1 MNAPVLGFHRRIVRS
16 VDPLASICPSGA
28 KARQRTASEWPR
40 KILSIRP
47 VSTSQI
53 RIVWSTLPLA
63 AIVPS
68 GWYATAQTGSWC
80 PRKTRTSR
88 APARQYASQSTTG
101 TGGIPGIPGGNEA
114 GGGEATPGVAGLS
127 AIVLSSGKD
136 PGFLGLQKSAG
147 ATYNGLLTQSF

>member
-1 MNAPVLGFHRRIVRS
+1 MNSPALGFHSRIVRS
-16 VDPLASICPSGA
+16 VDPLASIWPSGE

-53 RIVWSTLPLA
+53 RIVWATLPLA

-68 GWYATAQTGSWC
+68 GWYATAQIGSWC

-101 TGGIPGIPGGNEA
+101 IGGTPGIRGANEA
-114 GGGEATPGVAGLS
+114 GGGETAPGVAGVS
-127 AIVLSSGKD
+127 DIALSSGKD
-136 PGFLGLQKSAG
+136 P
-147 ATYNGLLTQSF
+147 